1 MLRINFLWL
10 LVISSVSTENIISID
25 QSVAPTKYCRNKER
39 LITSEENDEYLLI
52 SAEIDT
58 IVVMECRFCNDKK
71 EGETKIWY
79 YQDRYRENPE
89 KVIELGMDNNISYN
103 RIYTTPEL
111 SLVVKEFALADAGVY
126 LCHGAEGQEVS
137 QMSEL
142 AEIREVGITLQV
154 ISEWAPWS
162 LCEHCVRNRGY
173 KTSLGNCRLKRHINT
188 TIADKSDSSIVKFFR
203 KFPLI
208 PCKSILLEEEFPA
221 ISSAVRYLPEY
232 ILKEPCKKCPHVK
245 KKKGRKF
252 KYVKRFVLAEG
263 AYLTVVCPEST
274 KDTQVS
280 WKKDSITLE
289 KGVRRS
295 FRKLDPEARVIV
307 DAFGLLY
314 LIDVSAHEEGNY
326 TCYIDNIGM
335 MQLKVI
341 VILKARLLTQ
351 GDDLKGSQV
360 KGDSG
365 RDDYMEYV
373 SVSYSH
379 SLVSKWLSLII
390 LVPVWQFTNKNIS
403 TKIKVNRKRSNN
415 RMSLRRKIVVVATIV
430 SLVLLQS
437 TTGLLR
443 RCVNC
448 RSRGDLGSCKDPF
461 TMNSTAIEMEK
472 GVDAVP
478 CASGWCGK
486 IIERHGLNNE
496 YGTATQRL
504 CFQRGPDDGEE
515 RCAYTV
521 WNYKKVYMCLCF
533 GDLCNGSTRPAISN
547 GLMFTMF
554 CILIRWFV

>member
-10 LVISSVSTENIISID
+10 LIISSVSTENIISID
-25 QSVAPTKYCRNKER
+25 QSVTPTKYCRNKER

-89 KVIELGMDNNISYN
+89 KVVELGMDNNISYN

-126 LCHGAEGQEVS
+126 LCHGAEGQEVENKFNYRIEPIFKEHGVSYTEQGNLTEWEKYREIYLASVTTRFAVS

-173 KTSLGNCRLKRHINT
+173 KTSLGNCRLKRHINA
-188 TIADKSDSSIVKFFR
+188 TIADKSDSSIVKFFQ
-203 KFPLI
+203 KSPLI

-351 GDDLKGSQV
+351 G
-360 KGDSG
+360 
-365 RDDYMEYV
+365 
-373 SVSYSH
+373 
-379 SLVSKWLSLII
+379 
-390 LVPVWQFTNKNIS
+390 
-403 TKIKVNRKRSNN
+403 
-415 RMSLRRKIVVVATIV
+415 
-430 SLVLLQS
+430 
-437 TTGLLR
+437 LLR

-521 WNYKKVYMCLCF
+521 WSYKKVYMCLCF
-533 GDLCNGSTRPAISN
+533 GDLCNGSTRPTISN

-554 CILIRWFV
+554 CVLIRWFV